1 MAQFV
6 VAKFA
11 TASAADAA
19 AQDLHAA
26 MIPSAVTQRHP
37 GRLVQRDP
45 PDAVECTVLT
55 VAVDEVHSG
64 VVVGILSV
72 HGTAEIR

>member
-26 MIPSAVTQRHP
+26 MIPSVVTQRHP
-37 GRLVQRDP
+37 SSQVQRDP
-45 PDAVECTVLT
+45 ANMVDCTVLT

-64 VVVGILSV
+64 AVAGILGLY
-72 HGTAEIR
+72 GTAEVR